1 MKKFFFTAL
10 VGAMMI
16 SCSRDND
23 NTNPTTPQT
32 PATNEIG
39 ILPTKL
45 TYSETGK
52 ADKVTTFSYNGNK
65 LVKVAHGNN
74 NEIFTYTG
82 DLITS
87 MNYTDEY
94 SFVSNFVFN
103 YDANGNL
110 ISEKSVSYYK
120 RNIIFSEYDITY
132 TINGSTVTAQSVAK
146 NYSQLDGVLSS
157 ISTSTITYT
166 LDEKKRPIKR
176 VEVYED
182 KDLIRNTTSK
192 GTKTF
197 TFQYP
202 NHHGFSENIKG
213 MDKLSY
219 SSFAI
224 GFKSSFDLDHPII
237 YLPFSYFKKEMNAII
252 YSSNGSS
259 LRGGGTD
266 EAKTEYVVNAH
277 NYPTGIEYKVKTLTG
292 EFKNLFNNSYY
303 TIEYNK

>member
-1 MKKFFFTAL
+1 MKKIFFTTL

-23 NTNPTTPQT
+23 NTGSV
-32 PATNEIG
+32 TNDTS
-39 ILPTKL
+39 ILPTKI
-45 TYSETGK
+45 TYSRTGRE
-52 ADKVTTFSYNGNK
+52 DMVYTLSYNGNK
-65 LVKVAHGNN
+65 LVNVNN
-74 NEIFTYTG
+74 GFYNKIFTYTG

-87 MNYTDEY
+87 VRSNYGYLVE
-94 SFVSNFVFN
+94 FG

-110 ISEKSVSYYK
+110 ISEKLMNEDGNKSVD
-120 RNIIFSEYDITY
+120 DITY
-132 TINGSTVTAQSVAK
+132 TINGSTVTAQRIYKVYNKSDGML
-146 NYSQLDGVLSS
+146 YST
-157 ISTSTITYT
+157 ITSNITYT
-166 LDEKKRPIKR
+166 LDEKKRPIKK
-176 VEVYED
+176 VEVYES
-182 KDLIRNTTSK
+182 KDLVRNITDK
-192 GTKTF
+192 GTNTY

-224 GFKSSFDLDHPII
+224 GVESSFDLDHPI
-237 YLPFSYFKKEMNAII
+237 YLPLSYFKKEMNSII
-252 YSSNGSS
+252 YSSNGSY

-277 NYPTGIEYKVKTLTG
+277 NYPTRIEYKVKTLTG
-292 EFKNLFNNSYY
+292 EFKNIFNNNGYF

>member
-1 MKKFFFTAL
+1 MKKIFFTAL

-23 NTNPTTPQT
+23 DTGSVTNDTS
-32 PATNEIG
+32 
-39 ILPTKL
+39 ILPTKIISSYKYREDIET
-45 TYSETGK
+45 TYT
-52 ADKVTTFSYNGNK
+52 YNGNK
-65 LVKVAHGNN
+65 LVKESSKYGND
-74 NEIFTYTG
+74 IFYTYTG

-87 MNYTDEY
+87 KYGKGWSRT
-94 SFVSNFVFN
+94 FT
-103 YDANGNL
+103 YDSNGNL
-110 ISEKSVSYYK
+110 ISEKLMRGKNSVD
-120 RNIIFSEYDITY
+120 DITY
-132 TINGSTVTAQSVAK
+132 TINGSTVTAQRISK
-146 NYSQLDGVLSS
+146 GYNKFDGALSYT
-157 ISTSTITYT
+157 ITSNITYT
-166 LDEKKRPIKR
+166 LDEKKRPIKK
-176 VEVYED
+176 VEVYES
-182 KDLIRNTTSK
+182 KDLVRNITDK
-192 GTKTF
+192 GTDTY

-252 YSSNGSS
+252 YSSNGSY
-259 LRGGGTD
+259 LHGGGTD

>member
-10 VGAMMI
+10 VGAMI
-16 SCSRDND
+16 ITCSRDND
-23 NTNPTTPQT
+23 DTGSVTNDTS
-32 PATNEIG
+32 
-39 ILPTKL
+39 ILPTKIISSYKYREDIET
-45 TYSETGK
+45 TYT
-52 ADKVTTFSYNGNK
+52 YNGNK
-65 LVKVAHGNN
+65 LVKESSKYGND
-74 NEIFTYTG
+74 IFYTYTG

-87 MNYTDEY
+87 KYGKGWSRT
-94 SFVSNFVFN
+94 FT
-103 YDANGNL
+103 YDSNGNL
-110 ISEKSVSYYK
+110 ISEKLMRGKNS
-120 RNIIFSEYDITY
+120 IDDITY
-132 TINGSTVTAQSVAK
+132 TINGSTVTAQRISK
-146 NYSQLDGVLSS
+146 GYNKSDGALSYT
-157 ISTSTITYT
+157 ITSNITYT
-166 LDEKKRPIKR
+166 LDEKKRPIKK
-176 VEVYED
+176 VEVYES
-182 KDLIRNTTSK
+182 KDLVRNITDK
-192 GTKTF
+192 GTDTY

>member
-1 MKKFFFTAL
+1 MKKIFFTAL
-10 VGAMMI
+10 MGAMMI

-23 NTNPTTPQT
+23 NTNPTTLQT

-45 TYSETGK
+45 TFSQTGK

-65 LVKVAHGNN
+65 LVKVTNGFYD
-74 NEIFTYTG
+74 EIFTYTG

-103 YDANGNL
+103 YDSNGNL

-224 GFKSSFDLDHPII
+224 GFERVFDLYNPYSYMI
-237 YLPFSYFKKEMNAII
+237 YLPFSYIKEDINSTT
-252 YSSNGSS
+252 YHSDGFSY
-259 LRGGGTD
+259 RGFGTD
-266 EAKTEYVVNAH
+266 EFKTEYVVNAH
-277 NYPTGIEYKVKTLTG
+277 NYPTRIEYKSTVEDSENRDNGYFTV
-292 EFKNLFNNSYY
+292 
-303 TIEYNK
+303 EYNK

>member
-23 NTNPTTPQT
+23 DTGSVTNDTS
-32 PATNEIG
+32 
-39 ILPTKL
+39 ILPTKF
-45 TYSETGK
+45 THSRSSGEDIVY
-52 ADKVTTFSYNGNK
+52 TFSYNGNK
-65 LVKVAHGNN
+65 LVKITSGFYD
-74 NEIFTYTG
+74 EIFTYTG

-87 MNYTDEY
+87 VRSNYGYLE
-94 SFVSNFVFN
+94 FG

-110 ISEKSVSYYK
+110 ISEKLMNESGNKSVD
-120 RNIIFSEYDITY
+120 DITY

-146 NYSQLDGVLSS
+146 YYSQPDEVLS
-157 ISTSTITYT
+157 ITSNITYT
-166 LDEKKRPIKR
+166 LDEKKRPIKK
-176 VEVYED
+176 VEVYES
-182 KDLIRNTTSK
+182 KDLVRNITDK
-192 GTKTF
+192 GTDTY

-213 MDKLSY
+213 MDKLYYSY
-219 SSFAI
+219 FAFGI
-224 GFKSSFDLDHPII
+224 NRAKDLNYPVAYWV

>member
-1 MKKFFFTAL
+1 MKKIFFTAL

-23 NTNPTTPQT
+23 DTGSVTNDTS
-32 PATNEIG
+32 
-39 ILPTKL
+39 ILPTKIISSYKYREDIET
-45 TYSETGK
+45 TYT
-52 ADKVTTFSYNGNK
+52 YNGNK
-65 LVKVAHGNN
+65 LVKESSKYGND
-74 NEIFTYTG
+74 IFYTYTG

-87 MNYTDEY
+87 KYGKGWSRT
-94 SFVSNFVFN
+94 FT
-103 YDANGNL
+103 YDSNGNL
-110 ISEKSVSYYK
+110 ISEKLMRGKNS
-120 RNIIFSEYDITY
+120 IDDITY
-132 TINGSTVTAQSVAK
+132 TINGSTVTAQRISK
-146 NYSQLDGVLSS
+146 GYNKSDGALSYT
-157 ISTSTITYT
+157 ITSNITYT
-166 LDEKKRPIKR
+166 LDEKKRPIKK
-176 VEVYED
+176 VEVYES
-182 KDLIRNTTSK
+182 KDLVRNITDK
-192 GTKTF
+192 GTDTY

>member
-1 MKKFFFTAL
+1 
-10 VGAMMI
+10 MI

-23 NTNPTTPQT
+23 DTGSVTNDTS
-32 PATNEIG
+32 
-39 ILPTKL
+39 ILPTKIISSYKYREDIET
-45 TYSETGK
+45 TYT
-52 ADKVTTFSYNGNK
+52 YNGNK
-65 LVKVAHGNN
+65 LVKESSKYGND
-74 NEIFTYTG
+74 IFYTYTG

-87 MNYTDEY
+87 KYGKGWSRT
-94 SFVSNFVFN
+94 FT
-103 YDANGNL
+103 YDSNGNL
-110 ISEKSVSYYK
+110 ISEKLMRGKNSVD
-120 RNIIFSEYDITY
+120 DITY
-132 TINGSTVTAQSVAK
+132 TINGSTVTAQRIYKAY
-146 NYSQLDGVLSS
+146 NNFDGMLYYT
-157 ISTSTITYT
+157 ITSNITYT
-166 LDEKKRPIKR
+166 LDEKKRPIKK
-176 VEVYED
+176 VEVYES
-182 KDLIRNTTSK
+182 KDLVRNITDK
-192 GTKTF
+192 GTDTY

-252 YSSNGSS
+252 YSSNGSY
-259 LRGGGTD
+259 LHGGGTD

>member
-1 MKKFFFTAL
+1 MKKIFFTAL

-23 NTNPTTPQT
+23 DTGSVTNDTS
-32 PATNEIG
+32 
-39 ILPTKL
+39 ILPTKIISSYKYREDIET
-45 TYSETGK
+45 TYT
-52 ADKVTTFSYNGNK
+52 YNGNK
-65 LVKVAHGNN
+65 LVKESSKYGND
-74 NEIFTYTG
+74 IFYTYTG

-87 MNYTDEY
+87 KYGKGWSRT
-94 SFVSNFVFN
+94 FT
-103 YDANGNL
+103 YDSNGNL
-110 ISEKSVSYYK
+110 ISEKLMRGKNS
-120 RNIIFSEYDITY
+120 IDDITY
-132 TINGSTVTAQSVAK
+132 TINGSTVTAQRISK
-146 NYSQLDGVLSS
+146 RYNKSDGALSYT
-157 ISTSTITYT
+157 ITSNITYT
-166 LDEKKRPIKR
+166 LDEKKRPIKK
-176 VEVYED
+176 VEVYES
-182 KDLIRNTTSK
+182 KDLVRNITDK
-192 GTKTF
+192 GTDTY

>member
-1 MKKFFFTAL
+1 MKKIFFTAL

-23 NTNPTTPQT
+23 DTGSVTNDTS
-32 PATNEIG
+32 
-39 ILPTKL
+39 ILPTKIISSYKYREDIET
-45 TYSETGK
+45 TYT
-52 ADKVTTFSYNGNK
+52 YNGNK
-65 LVKVAHGNN
+65 LVKESSKYGND
-74 NEIFTYTG
+74 IFYTYTG
-82 DLITS
+82 NLITS
-87 MNYTDEY
+87 KYGKGWSRT
-94 SFVSNFVFN
+94 FT
-103 YDANGNL
+103 YDSNGNL
-110 ISEKSVSYYK
+110 ISEKLMRGKNSVD
-120 RNIIFSEYDITY
+120 DITY
-132 TINGSTVTAQSVAK
+132 TINGSTVTAQRIYKAY
-146 NYSQLDGVLSS
+146 NNFDGMLYST
-157 ISTSTITYT
+157 ITSNITYT
-166 LDEKKRPIKR
+166 LDEKKRPIKK
-176 VEVYED
+176 VEVYES
-182 KDLIRNTTSK
+182 KDLVRNITDK
-192 GTKTF
+192 GTDTY

-277 NYPTGIEYKVKTLTG
+277 NYPTRIEYKSTVEDSENRDNGYFTV
-292 EFKNLFNNSYY
+292 
-303 TIEYNK
+303 EYNK

>member
-1 MKKFFFTAL
+1 MRKIFFTAL

-23 NTNPTTPQT
+23 DTGSVTNDTS
-32 PATNEIG
+32 
-39 ILPTKL
+39 ILPTKF
-45 TYSETGK
+45 THSRTSGEDIVY
-52 ADKVTTFSYNGNK
+52 TFSYNGNK
-65 LVKVAHGNN
+65 LVKITSGSY

-87 MNYTDEY
+87 VRSNYGYLE
-94 SFVSNFVFN
+94 FG

-110 ISEKSVSYYK
+110 ISEKLMNESGNKSVD
-120 RNIIFSEYDITY
+120 DITY
-132 TINGSTVTAQSVAK
+132 TINGSTVTAQRIYKAY
-146 NYSQLDGVLSS
+146 NNFDGMLYYT
-157 ISTSTITYT
+157 ITSNITYT
-166 LDEKKRPIKR
+166 LDEKKRPIKK
-176 VEVYED
+176 VEVYES
-182 KDLIRNTTSK
+182 KDLVRNITDK
-192 GTKTF
+192 GTDTY

-224 GFKSSFDLDHPII
+224 GFERVFDLYNPYSYMI
-237 YLPFSYFKKEMNAII
+237 YLPFSYIKEDINSTT
-252 YSSNGSS
+252 YHSDGFSY
-259 LRGGGTD
+259 RGFGTD
-266 EAKTEYVVNAH
+266 EFKTEYVVNAH
-277 NYPTGIEYKVKTLTG
+277 NYPTRIEYKVKTLTG

>member
-1 MKKFFFTAL
+1 MRKIFFTAL

-23 NTNPTTPQT
+23 DTGSVTNDTS
-32 PATNEIG
+32 
-39 ILPTKL
+39 ILPTKF
-45 TYSETGK
+45 THSRTSGEDIVY
-52 ADKVTTFSYNGNK
+52 TFSYNGNK
-65 LVKVAHGNN
+65 LVKITSGFYD
-74 NEIFTYTG
+74 EIFTYTG

-87 MNYTDEY
+87 VRSNYGYLE
-94 SFVSNFVFN
+94 FG

-110 ISEKSVSYYK
+110 ISEKLMNESGNKSVD
-120 RNIIFSEYDITY
+120 DITY
-132 TINGSTVTAQSVAK
+132 TINGSTVTAQRIYKAY
-146 NYSQLDGVLSS
+146 NNFDGMLYYT
-157 ISTSTITYT
+157 ITSNITYT
-166 LDEKKRPIKR
+166 LDEKKRPIKK
-176 VEVYED
+176 VEVYES
-182 KDLIRNTTSK
+182 KDLVRNITDK
-192 GTKTF
+192 GTDTY

-252 YSSNGSS
+252 YSSNGSY
-259 LRGGGTD
+259 LHGGGTD